1 MWESPTKGSIIKH
14 KQPEASQQY
23 QKRPPLLTSLLCLS
37 KWKSITFIP
46 ILPFCFQL
54 PIIKEDNLAG
64 FDSFALKWRTESVE
78 FLPQKSQVMQTA
90 DKIFLLNFTDGDI
103 YQYFS
108 KSVAGKRKSECKFR
122 KKRHPVY
129 FLSVYSKKPSGS
141 KLLFSEQ
148 HKISHSSF
156 IPCCRPT
163 SENV

>member
-54 PIIKEDNLAG
+54 AIIKEDNLAG
-64 FDSFALKWRTESVE
+64 FDRFAPKWRTESVE

-90 DKIFLLNFTDGDI
+90 DQIFLLNFTHGDI
-103 YQYFS
+103 YQYIS
-108 KSVAGKRKSECKFR
+108 QSVAGKGKSGCKFR
-122 KKRHPVY
+122 KKA
-129 FLSVYSKKPSGS
+129 PS
-141 KLLFSEQ
+141 LLICLFKEASGQ
-148 HKISHSSF
+148 QIIIFRAAQNHSF
-156 IPCCRPT
+156 QFYPLL
-163 SENV
+163 